1 MKFMLFRHGVI
12 ADVFFADV
20 SLLFFYTHISNLPIC
35 CQVSSCLLSLLN
47 SFFPVCFLLLI
58 TYLLFIFFSYLSSFS
73 SFLIYSL
80 SLLFFFF
87 IYSFIF
93 FPLPYILSFLIL
105 FLIVSVL
112 SLLIRSSRFFLFPS
126 SLFSSLLFLSL
137 SHIASSDSLA
147 SDIHI
152 RYPRP
157 RYDKYV
163 NFLY

>member
-12 ADVFFADV
+12 ADVSFAEV

-47 SFFPVCFLLLI
+47 LSFPGCFLLLI
-58 TYLLFIFFSYLSSFS
+58 TYLLFL
-73 SFLIYSL
+73 FLLVYSL
-80 SLLFFFF
+80 SLLFFF
-87 IYSFIF
+87 Y
-93 FPLPYILSFLIL
+93 L
-105 FLIVSVL
+105 FLHLLSSTSLHFIISHSLSHRLIPFSSHPFL
-112 SLLIRSSRFFLFPS
+112 SLLSLPFPS
-126 SLFSSLLFLSL
+126 SLFFPSRLFSSLLFLLL